1 MARVTY
7 TPNRTNPDWQNFD
20 MFTDRERFVDIIFE
34 SDFETTSPTR
44 FTLNYSDLTLSFLG
58 VGLTYSF
65 DPFGDV
71 SAITGGRITGLEAVL
86 VNGQTVAAV
95 SGLDIAATLFSQRLA
110 EGDSVALYNLL
121 IAGNDRITAGF
132 GRDFLLGYDGDDTI
146 SGGGGHDT
154 LRGDDGRD
162 RLIGGTGEDWL
173 FGGQGA
179 DVLIGGRGRD
189 FLNGNGGNDRFV
201 FEALDDMPGGRALPD
216 EIGDFRQGQDV
227 IDLRGIDAFAGTAV
241 NDAFLFVGTA
251 AFRNASAGEVRFRQ
265 VDQEGTFNDHTLIEI
280 DVDGD
285 ARVEAVIRVNGLHVL
300 TEQDFL
306 L

>member
-1 MARVTY
+1 MARVTF
-7 TPNRTNPDWQNFD
+7 TPSQSNPDWQSFD
-20 MFTDRERFVDIIFE
+20 MLSDREAFVDIIFE
-34 SDFETTSPTR
+34 SQFETTSPTR

-65 DPFGDV
+65 DSFGDV

-86 VNGQTVAAV
+86 STGVTAASI
-95 SGLDIAATLFSQRLA
+95 SGLNIPATTFSQTLA
-110 EGDSVALYNLL
+110 EGNSVALYNLL

-132 GRDFLLGYDGDDTI
+132 GADFLLGYDGNDTI
-146 SGGGGHDT
+146 NGGGGHDT

-162 RLIGGTGEDWL
+162 RLIGGAGADWL

-179 DVLIGGRGRD
+179 DVLIGGQGRD
-189 FLNGNGGNDRFV
+189 FMSGNAGNDRFV
-201 FEALDDMPGGRALPD
+201 FESMRDMVRPSELPD
-216 EIGDFRQGQDV
+216 EIIDFRQGQDV
-227 IDLRGIDAFAGTAV
+227 IDLRAIDAFAGTSAD
-241 NDAFLFVGTA
+241 DAFLFVGTDRFGSA
-251 AFRNASAGEVRFRQ
+251 TAGEIRFRQ
-265 VDQEGTFNDHTLIEI
+265 VDLNGSYFDHTLIEI

-285 ARVEAVIRVNGLHVL
+285 ARAEAVIRVNALLVL